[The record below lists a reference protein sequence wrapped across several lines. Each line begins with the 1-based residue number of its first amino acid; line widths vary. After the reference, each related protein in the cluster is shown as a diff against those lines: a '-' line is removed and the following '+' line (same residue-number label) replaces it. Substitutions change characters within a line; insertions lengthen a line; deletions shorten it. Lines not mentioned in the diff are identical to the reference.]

1 MVIKIGVLELQG
13 GFALHHNILSQ
24 LGIESV
30 AVKSEGD
37 LNLIDGLIIPGG
49 ESTTISLLVDSL
61 GLRNSII
68 DFSKKY
74 PIMGTCAGLIMMASK
89 VSDTRI
95 NPLGLLDISVERNAY
110 GRQIRSKI
118 EKVNFK
124 ATGDDPF
131 ALDITFI
138 RAPKITKLG
147 NNIVVIGRF
156 KGDPIAVLSD
166 KFLGLSFHPELTH
179 IRVFHQILFDPGCK
193 YYYKNFNKN
202 YAA

>member
-1 MVIKIGVLELQG
+1 MQG

-68 DFSKKY
+68 NFSKEY

-89 VSDTRI
+89 VSDTKV
-95 NPLGLLDISVERNAY
+95 NPLGLLDISVDRNAY

-118 EKVNFK
+118 EK
-124 ATGDDPF
+124 G
-131 ALDITFI
+131 
-138 RAPKITKLG
+138 
-147 NNIVVIGRF
+147 
-156 KGDPIAVLSD
+156 
-166 KFLGLSFHPELTH
+166 
-179 IRVFHQILFDPGCK
+179 
-193 YYYKNFNKN
+193 
-202 YAA
+202 

>member
-1 MVIKIGVLELQG
+1 MQG
-13 GFALHHNILSQ
+13 GFALHHSILAQ
-24 LGIESV
+24 LDIGSIS
-30 AVKSEGD
+30 VKSEND

-49 ESTTISLLVDSL
+49 ESTTISLLVDSC

-68 DFSKKY
+68 KFSKEY
-74 PIMGTCAGLIMMASK
+74 PVLGTCAGLIMMASK
-89 VSDTRI
+89 VSDSRV
-95 NPLGLLDISVERNAY
+95 NPLGLLDITIDRNAY
-110 GRQIRSKI
+110 GRQIKSKI
-118 EKVNFK
+118 EKVNFN
-124 ATGDDPF
+124 TNFDDPF

-147 NNIVVIGRF
+147 KKIIVIGRF

-179 IRVFHQILFDPGCK
+179 IKIFHQILFDPNCK